1 MAILVALPI
10 GAAFLALW
18 LVARCPKLLPESIRA
33 ALAHFAASL
42 FIVEFA
48 PRAVAPLAA
57 EGRLSALIAC
67 VIVLWVLVYAWLAV
81 VAVLRTLSE
90 AIAE

>member
-18 LVARCPKLLPESIRA
+18 LAARCPRLLPESIRV
-33 ALAHFAASL
+33 ALVHFAVSL

-48 PRAVAPLAA
+48 PRTVAPLAA
-57 EGRLSALIAC
+57 EGRLTAVIAC
-67 VIVLWVLVYAWLAV
+67 VIVLWALVYAWLAV
-81 VAVLRTLSE
+81 VAVLRIVND
-90 AIAE
+90 AIAD